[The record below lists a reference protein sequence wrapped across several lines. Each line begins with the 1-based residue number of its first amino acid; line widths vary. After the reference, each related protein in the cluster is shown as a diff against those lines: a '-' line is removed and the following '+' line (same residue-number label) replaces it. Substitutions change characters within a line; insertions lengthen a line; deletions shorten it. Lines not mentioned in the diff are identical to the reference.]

1 MWREGQT
8 LDVALGIGTCLLIL
22 ALEQLVEAG
31 GSQSSRLPFEA
42 NLNYRRPFLKKQNR
56 LV

>member
-1 MWREGQT
+1 MYRRLKIRCCIEHWHM
-8 LDVALGIGTCLLIL
+8 LIL

-31 GSQSSRLPFEA
+31 GSLSSRLLFEA
-42 NLNYRRPFLKKQNR
+42 NLNYKRPFLKKQNR